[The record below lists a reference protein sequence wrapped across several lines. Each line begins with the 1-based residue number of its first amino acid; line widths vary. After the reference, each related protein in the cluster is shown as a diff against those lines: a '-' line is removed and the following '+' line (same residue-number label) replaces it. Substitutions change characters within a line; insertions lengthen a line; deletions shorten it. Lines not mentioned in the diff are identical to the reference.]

1 MPVAGPAHESTG
13 IRSLTNSFAMKLK
26 KGEGSKIAI
35 DMTPMIDIVF
45 QLLTF
50 FIMTLKIATPEGDF
64 NIKMPLAAPRAGTPD
79 PDALPPMK
87 LRLVASSTGDCA
99 DIILNARSFSGA
111 NRWKELHAHVLSIVG
126 DGSQRADAEVE
137 IDADYNLKYE
147 NVIEAIT
154 AVSGSIGDDGQVV
167 KLVEKIKF
175 APPKAG

>member
-1 MPVAGPAHESTG
+1 
-13 IRSLTNSFAMKLK
+13 MKLK

-64 NIKMPLAAPRAGTPD
+64 SIKMPLAAPRAGVPD

-87 LRLVASSTGDCA
+87 LRLVAASNGDCA

-111 NRWKELHAHVLSIVG
+111 NRWKELHNHIASIVG
-126 DGSQRADAEVE
+126 EGSQAAEAEVE

-154 AVSGSIGDDGQVV
+154 AVSGSVDANGNVI
-167 KLVEKIKF
+167 KMVEKIKF
-175 APPKAG
+175 APPRAG